1 MLATQAAVTAAAVP
15 FEGVD
20 PDEVMK
26 KLYDL
31 RDSYATINGK
41 QFWASYVNAKWAKL
55 DTNQK
60 SKTLTF
66 WQDNIEE
73 LHTALLL

>member
-1 MLATQAAVTAAAVP
+1 MLTTQAAVTAAAVP

-31 RDSYATINGK
+31 RDSYAKINGK
-41 QFWASYVNAKWAKL
+41 QFWASYVN
-55 DTNQK
+55 K
-60 SKTLTF
+60 SEVQNSYFLAG
-66 WQDNIEE
+66 QY
-73 LHTALLL
+73 L